1 VNETETP
8 SGDSEPV
15 EVPETPQPAATE
27 RPSVGVDL
35 AARPSGEWLG
45 AVESELDDTDLVLKC
60 LARDSAKMCETCDK
74 VKAAGGLDSRPMLA
88 RCASTKQ
95 PR

>member
-1 VNETETP
+1 MNETEAEST
-8 SGDSEPV
+8 D
-15 EVPETPQPAATE
+15 AALE
-27 RPSVGVDL
+27 RPAVGVDL
-35 AARPSGEWLG
+35 AARPDAEWLG

-60 LARDSAKMCETCDK
+60 LARDSAKICETCD
-74 VKAAGGLDSRPMLA
+74 VASNAGELDSRPMLA